1 MKKAM
6 KCMAGIL
13 ALTLAFA
20 QVAPVSAFAEETT
33 ATTATEE
40 AQAVYSGDCSAEGSS
55 VTWTY
60 NPTEKTLTFSGTGAI
75 KDYQASGE
83 ALPWLSASDDYNVKK
98 VVLEEG
104 ITSLPDFAEEN
115 GLFDLRKGGRPCTI
129 ILPESLT
136 DFHYGTALSLSRGV
150 ILYVKDGSA
159 AYCDVH
165 AIADRNYFTNR
176 NWLIYSSGVAENP
189 VVPTEGTSDTGL
201 TWKFDYETRQLT
213 LSGTDDY
220 QNSYLIQHL
229 MPLMKAADKVVF
241 DENFTV
247 PEDPNETVMP
257 ATYTY
262 LKKVLVD
269 NPALQYFNS
278 SQGFCCYYQ
287 SPFQTAYE
295 EVKEAYEKQYPTTEE
310 ETNPFEYQCVVRTN
324 PNLSTY
330 SGNCGVEGGD
340 NVTWTYDVATATITF
355 SGTGEMQDFRN
366 SETGAYTHP
375 SWLYGDGAVPNYQPK
390 HIVIEEGITSVKLY
404 SRWDLFGYNVPSSES
419 ERCTITIPESLKNTN
434 LFSYAVDP
442 SDYVTFQVKQQSV
455 FYFQLMNQM
464 DSHPDNHWIYESTGL
479 AKDVVVSEDG
489 MTEGSSE
496 KGLHWKFDGE
506 KRVLYLSGTDVP
518 GNQGSALSEIKD
530 LVSVA
535 KAIVIDKDFVPP
547 LGTDLTTWTNYYL
560 KTFYGL
566 EIYHNVYL
574 YRGSLFDQHYLAAK
588 ALYKE
593 YEHLTDEEEERYGI
607 FNQGYY
613 YIGESDTCG
622 DVNLDGTVDLV
633 DAIYFGKY
641 LAGLV
646 QMSDAQ
652 LAATDCNGN
661 GVTGEEADLSVLMK
675 FLIGGITDLPYTEE

>member
-33 ATTATEE
+33 AATATEE

-115 GLFDLRKGGRPCTI
+115 GLFDLRKGGRPCEI

-165 AIADRNYFTNR
+165 AIADRYYYSDR
-176 NWLIYSSGVAENP
+176 SWLIYSSGVAENP
-189 VVPTEGTSDTGL
+189 VVPAEGTSDTGL

-229 MPLMKAADKVVF
+229 APLMKAADKILF
-241 DENFTV
+241 DKNFVV
-247 PEDPNETVMP
+247 PEDPNETTMP

-262 LKKVLVD
+262 LKQVLID
-269 NPALQYFNS
+269 NPVSEYLHGH
-278 SQGFCCYYQ
+278 SQGICCYYQ
-287 SPFQTAYE
+287 SPFQIACE
-295 EVKEAYEKQYPTTEE
+295 EVKEAYEKQYLAEDE
-310 ETNPFEYQCVVRTN
+310 VNPFERNCSVETD
-324 PNLSTY
+324 PDLSTY

-340 NVTWTYDVATATITF
+340 NVTWTYDVATATMTF
-355 SGTGEMQDFRN
+355 SGTGEMQGLYDVGM
-366 SETGAYTHP
+366 EKYTLP
-375 SWLYGDGAVPNYQPK
+375 SWLYGYGAVPNYHPK
-390 HIVIEEGITSVKLY
+390 HIIIGEGITHIVAE
-404 SRWDLFGYNVPSSES
+404 RWYLFGHDIPSSES
-419 ERCTITIPESLKNTN
+419 ERCTITIPESLKNIN
-434 LFSYAVDP
+434 LFSYSFD
-442 SDYVTFQVKQQSV
+442 SDDYITFQVKQQSV
-455 FYFQLMNQM
+455 FYFQLMNAM
-464 DSHPDNHWIYESTGL
+464 DLHPDNHWIYESTGL
-479 AKDVVVSEDG
+479 AKDVVASEDG

-496 KGLHWKFDGE
+496 KGLHWKFDAE

-661 GVTGEEADLSVLMK
+661 GVTGEEADLGVLMK

>member
-20 QVAPVSAFAEETT
+20 QVTPVSAFAEETT
-33 ATTATEE
+33 AATEE

-115 GLFDLRKGGRPCTI
+115 GLFDVKGSGRPCTI

-136 DFHYGTALSLSRGV
+136 DFHYGTALPLEKN
-150 ILYVKDGSA
+150 IIIYVKDGSA

-165 AIADRNYFTNR
+165 AIADKNYFISR
-176 NWLIYSSGVAENP
+176 SWLIYSSGVAENP
-189 VVPTEGTSDTGL
+189 AVPAEGTSDTGL

-229 MPLMKAADKVVF
+229 MPLMKAADKVLF

-262 LKKVLVD
+262 LKEVFVD
-269 NPALQYFNS
+269 NPALQYFNGM
-278 SQGFCCYYQ
+278 SQGIYCYYR
-287 SPFQTAYE
+287 SPFQTACV
-295 EVKEAYEKQYPTTEE
+295 EVKEAYAKQYLAQDEI
-310 ETNPFEYQCVVRTN
+310 NPFAYSYFVVTN
-324 PNLSTY
+324 PNLPTY
-330 SGNCGVEGGD
+330 SGSCGD
-340 NVTWTYDVATATITF
+340 NVTWTYDVATATMTF
-355 SGTGEMQDFRN
+355 SGTGEIQDFRTTEADGN
-366 SETGAYTHP
+366 ASP
-375 SWLYGDGAVPNYQPK
+375 SWMDGYDAVPNYQPK
-390 HIVIEEGITSVKLY
+390 HIVIEEGITGIGVY
-404 SRWDLFGYNVPSSES
+404 SRWNLFGEHVPSNES
-419 ERCTITIPESLKNTN
+419 ERCTVTIPESLKNCN
-434 LFSYAVDP
+434 LFDYAINP
-442 SDYVTFQVKQQSV
+442 NDYLTFRVKQQSV
-455 FYFQLMNQM
+455 AYFQLMNAM
-464 DSHPDNHWIYESTGL
+464 DSYPDNHWIYESTGL
-479 AKDVVVSEDG
+479 AKDVVASEDG

-496 KGLHWKFDGE
+496 KGLNWKFDGE

-518 GNQGSALSEIKD
+518 AKEGSALRDIQD

-560 KTFYGL
+560 KPIGNRD
-566 EIYHNVYL
+566 IYHNVYL

-593 YEHLTDEEEERYGI
+593 YEGLTDEEEERYGI

-622 DVNLDGTVDLV
+622 DVNLDGTVDIL

-641 LAGLV
+641 LAGVV
-646 QMSDAQ
+646 QLSDAQ
-652 LAATDCNGN
+652 VAATDCNGN
-661 GVTGEEADLSVLMK
+661 GVTGEEADLTVLMK
-675 FLIGGITDLPYTEE
+675 FLVGSVTDLPYTEE